1 MLAFTADPIPG
12 YARIMA
18 PRPARFHGTLTS
30 WNDDRGFG
38 FISPDGDTGS
48 VGRSSTFVHIKAF
61 PAALA
66 RRPQVGDTVTF
77 ELGRSLEGKR
87 QAQSVQIAGVAPK
100 VNRRHPASYRRSR
113 AANYLPIPAFV
124 IGYLAINATWPLPVW
139 IPALYLAAS
148 ILTFIAYA
156 RDKSAAT
163 AGRWRVPESTLLLL
177 GFLGGWPGAIIAQQV
192 LRHKTKKASFRR
204 AFWATVVA
212 NVGLLVLFGTPVL
225 ALAIS
230 WISAL

>member
-1 MLAFTADPIPG
+1 
-12 YARIMA
+12 MA
-18 PRPARFHGTLTS
+18 PRSARVHGTLTS

-38 FISPDGDTGS
+38 FISSDGDTGS
-48 VGRSSTFVHIKAF
+48 VGRSSTFVHIKEF

-66 RRPQVGDTVTF
+66 RRPQVGDALTF
-77 ELGRSLEGKR
+77 ELGRSREGKR
-87 QAQSVQIAGVAPK
+87 QAQSVQIAGAVPK
-100 VNRRHPASYRRSR
+100 ASGRHPASYRRSR
-113 AANYLPIPAFV
+113 AGNYLPILAFV

-139 IPALYLAAS
+139 VPALYLAAS

-163 AGRWRVPESTLLLL
+163 SGRWRVPESTLLLL

-192 LRHKTKKASFRR
+192 LRHKTKKAEFRR
-204 AFWATVVA
+204 AFWGTVVA
-212 NVGLLVLFGTPVL
+212 NGAILLVFGTPVL
-225 ALAIS
+225 TRAIS